1 MHRKT
6 TVTTLNYGH
15 AGAVAQ
21 TEIVLGWPHY
31 RNRSRMG
38 SIAGSTT
45 NPRKPSTRQLGPSE
59 KNSGPPKFRDFSASA
74 FRLLWRAPRLKPARL
89 QRFLRRRGIGECAT
103 CRRRRRNF
111 RLQRPSAQLHA
122 SALRDIRHRS
132 PMAIFGCMADMTILQ
147 NYNLIRHF
155 ASHVKRPDSLRQ
167 PGPSSAAS
175 RLSGCP
181 DRLQKLADLV
191 PEAVAVARQRLRRR
205 QHL

>member
-45 NPRKPSTRQLGPSE
+45 NPRKPSTRLLGPSE
-59 KNSGPPKFRDFSASA
+59 KNSGPPKFPDFSASA
-74 FRLLWRAPRLKPARL
+74 FHLLWRAPRLKPARL
-89 QRFLRRRGIGECAT
+89 QRFLRRRGIGECIT
-103 CRRRRRNF
+103 CRRRRRKF
-111 RLQRPSAQLHA
+111 RLERPSAHCTHRPFAISAIAPRWHLRLHGGHDDTA
-122 SALRDIRHRS
+122 E
-132 PMAIFGCMADMTILQ
+132 LQ
-147 NYNLIRHF
+147 PDPARR
-155 ASHVKRPDSLRQ
+155 VTRERPDASWQ
-167 PGPSSAAS
+167 PGPSCSAG
-175 RLSGCP
+175 RVSGCP